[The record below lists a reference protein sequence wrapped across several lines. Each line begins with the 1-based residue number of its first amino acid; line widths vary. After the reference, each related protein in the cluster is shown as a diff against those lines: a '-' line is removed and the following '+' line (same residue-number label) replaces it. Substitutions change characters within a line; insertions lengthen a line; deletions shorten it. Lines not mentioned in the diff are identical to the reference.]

1 MTVDTANQ
9 KFRFNGRLAL
19 QQRVLPAY
27 RVPFFDALGRA
38 SEGGLSVFAGQPLP
52 DEAISVA
59 DHLDV
64 AHYVPA
70 RNRHI
75 GRLSSPFYLCWQSG
89 IRRWLKDVQPDAL
102 ILEANPRYLS
112 SRMAAN
118 WMRARGRPVLGW
130 GLGVSG
136 GIDKM
141 ESVRRPGRRRFLA
154 MFDGLISYSQ
164 RGAEAYVAMGFPSDR
179 VFIAPN
185 AVAPRPS
192 KPAQKRPDPFDGDPV
207 LLYVGRLQDRK
218 RIDNLLYAC
227 AALPNELK
235 PRLWIIGEGPA
246 LETLQALAASV
257 YPEAEFP
264 GAKHGPALESYF
276 TAADLFVL
284 PGTGGLAVQEAMSY
298 GLPVIVAEGDGTQD
312 DLVRPENGWPVP
324 PNDQECAGQCN

>member
-9 KFRFNGRLAL
+9 KLRFNGRLAL

-27 RVPFFDALGRA
+27 RVPFFDALGGA
-38 SEGGLSVFAGQPLP
+38 CEGGLSVFAGQPLP

-59 DHLDV
+59 DHLKV
-64 AHYVPA
+64 AHYVPT
-70 RNRHI
+70 RNYHI
-75 GRLSSPFYLCWQSG
+75 GRISSPFYLCWQRG
-89 IRRWLKDVQPDAL
+89 AQRWLKDVQPDAL

-141 ESVRRPGRRRFLA
+141 ETVRRPGRQRFLA

-164 RGAEAYVAMGFPSDR
+164 RGAEAYMAMGFSPDQ

-192 KPAQKRPDPFDGDPV
+192 KPPPMRPDLFDGDPV
-207 LLYVGRLQDRK
+207 LLYVGRLQERK

-257 YPEAEFP
+257 YPGAEFH
-264 GAKHGPALESYF
+264 GAKHGPELESYF

-284 PGTGGLAVQEAMSY
+284 PGTGGLAVQELWLTSY
-298 GLPVIVAEGDGTQD
+298 CGRRRWHTG
-312 DLVRPENGWPVP
+312 
-324 PNDQECAGQCN
+324 